1 MKHVRVASLLRQRQP
16 HLHIA
21 CCPLYVACRTVTFL
35 LRGARCPLH
44 AASLLRGG
52 SLTAWPCA
60 SCFQRTNCADTH
72 SSENLSQ
79 RQNNNMCRR
88 IDPRVCSVGTYAFR
102 KCEHEHRSLATLLA
116 SR

>member
-72 SSENLSQ
+72 SSENLSKQ
-79 RQNNNMCRR
+79 VLM
-88 IDPRVCSVGTYAFR
+88 
-102 KCEHEHRSLATLLA
+102 HRSA
-116 SR
+116 SVQCRHLRFSEVRA